1 MTEPEVHVRSTRR
14 RRTEVAAPPPASTPH
29 VRNWL
34 IYLGLVALIGLLML
48 DGFLKHQPDATVLP
62 SFSQATE
69 VRSTI
74 SQRAESLEVVV
85 SWYLTLSDS
94 AGQPDSIRIK
104 VRADQAT
111 DSLMGMQSASQLA
124 DTLVMASPPAGETAS
139 GVSCVMAFHPGQLQE
154 ESCTPWQFVR
164 PLASDESA
172 GAVAQRIVVQ
182 PEGLQVDPDVS
193 GACARWQQ
201 AHPSESVWVEVNRT
215 AVPDCTGPNRKPTV
229 AQFCAF
235 AVLPD
240 GRRAKT
246 ANSAN
251 NRYCEELF
259 EEWIRERFS

>member
-1 MTEPEVHVRSTRR
+1 MTEPEVRVRSTRR
-14 RRTEVAAPPPASTPH
+14 RRSEVVAPPAPSTPH

-34 IYLGLVALIGLLML
+34 IYIGLVAIIGLLML
-48 DGFLKHQPDATVLP
+48 DGFLKHRPDEPVLP

-69 VRSTI
+69 VRSAI
-74 SQRAESLEVVV
+74 SQRADSLVVVV
-85 SWYLTLSDS
+85 SWYLTLADS
-94 AGQPDSIRIK
+94 TGQPDSIRIK
-104 VRADQAT
+104 VRADQAP
-111 DSLMGMQSASQLA
+111 DSLIGMQSANQLA
-124 DTLVMASPPAGETAS
+124 DTLLIAAPPAGESLT
-139 GVSCVMAFHPGQLQE
+139 GISCVMAFHPGQLQE

-172 GAVAQRIVVQ
+172 GTAAQRIVVQ
-182 PEGLQVDPDVS
+182 PAGLQVDPDVT

-201 AHPSESVWVEVNRT
+201 AHPTESVWVEVNRT

-251 NRYCEELF
+251 NPYCEELF

>member
-1 MTEPEVHVRSTRR
+1 MTEPEVRVRSTRR
-14 RRTEVAAPPPASTPH
+14 RRTEVVPPPATSSLH

-34 IYLGLVALIGLLML
+34 IYIVLVAVIGLLML
-48 DGFLKHQPDATVLP
+48 DGFLKHRPDAPVLP
-62 SFSQATE
+62 TFSQATE
-69 VRSTI
+69 VRSAI
-74 SQRAESLEVVV
+74 SQRADSLEVVV
-85 SWYLTLSDS
+85 SWYLTLSDTT
-94 AGQPDSIRIK
+94 GQPDSIRIR
-104 VRADQAT
+104 VQSDQPR

-124 DTLVMASPPAGETAS
+124 DTLVLAAPPAGETVT
-139 GVSCVMAFHPGQLQE
+139 GISCVMAFHPGQLLE
-154 ESCTPWQFVR
+154 ESCTPWRYVR
-164 PLASDESA
+164 PLASDERSGTA
-172 GAVAQRIVVQ
+172 AERIVVQ
-182 PEGLQVDPDVS
+182 PEGLQVDPDVT

-251 NRYCEELF
+251 NPYCEELF

>member
-1 MTEPEVHVRSTRR
+1 
-14 RRTEVAAPPPASTPH
+14 
-29 VRNWL
+29 
-34 IYLGLVALIGLLML
+34 ML
-48 DGFLKHQPDATVLP
+48 DGFLKDRPNDPVLP

-69 VRSTI
+69 VRSAI
-74 SQRAESLEVVV
+74 AQRAESLEIVV
-85 SWYLTLSDS
+85 SWDLTLSDS

-104 VRADQAT
+104 VQANQART
-111 DSLMGMQSASQLA
+111 SLMGMQSASQLA
-124 DTLVMASPPAGETAS
+124 DTLVMAAPPAGETVR
-139 GVSCVMAFHPGQLQE
+139 GVSCVMAFHPGRLQE

-172 GAVAQRIVVQ
+172 GAVAHRIVVQ
-182 PEGLQVDPDVS
+182 PAGLQVDPDVA

-201 AHPSESVWVEVNRT
+201 AHPSESVWVAVNQT
-215 AVPDCTGPNRKPTV
+215 AVPECTGPNRKPTV

-251 NRYCEELF
+251 NPYCEELF